1 MSKAKFSGIIPTHK
15 AVVAILGGGRGTR
28 LWPLTEQRSKPAVPL
43 GGKYRLIDIPISN
56 CINSRL
62 NKIFVL
68 TQFNS
73 ASLNRHVNFT
83 YKFDYFTKGFVEIL
97 AAEQREDCDVWF
109 QGTADA
115 IRRSFRHFTP
125 YKPEYMIILSGDQ
138 LYKMDYR
145 KLLRFH
151 IESEADCTVSCVACN
166 REDAK
171 EFGLMNLDDNF
182 SIVDFAEKP
191 KEDNIL
197 DKFKATDEVKTKF
210 GLDKSKESYLAS
222 MGIYI
227 FNTDK
232 LLEMLSDESRS
243 DFGKHIIPD
252 SVKNG
257 LSVKGYVFNDYW
269 EDIGTI
275 KAFFNANL
283 MMAQKM
289 PPFDIYNPE
298 APIYTNP
305 RYLPS
310 TKVYSC
316 RIGTSLI
323 ADGCIMEKADLD
335 NCVIGQ
341 RSVINEGV
349 TLKEVVMMGSDEHE
363 RLEDLEKN
371 EERGIPSIG
380 IGANSVIERCIID
393 KGARIGKNV
402 KIINRNNSTEEEHQ
416 DWAIREGIV
425 IIKKG
430 VIIPDDTVI

>member
-1 MSKAKFSGIIPTHK
+1 MVNQPDQILYLEKGQGMSLPKFSGIIPTHK

-28 LWPLTEQRSKPAVPL
+28 LWPLTELRSKPAVPL
-43 GGKYRLIDIPISN
+43 GGRYRLIDIPISN

-62 NKIFVL
+62 LKIFVL

-145 KLLRFH
+145 KLLGFH
-151 IESEADCTVSCVACN
+151 IDSGADCTVSCVACN
-166 REDAK
+166 REEAK

-182 SIVDFAEKP
+182 NIVDFAEKP
-191 KEDNIL
+191 KEDEIL
-197 DKFKATDEVKTKF
+197 DKFRATTEVKEKF
-210 GLDKSKESYLAS
+210 ELNPNDDSYLAS

-232 LLEMLSDESRS
+232 LLEMLADESRS

-257 LSVKGYVFNDYW
+257 LTVKGYVFNDYW

-275 KAFFNANL
+275 KAFFKANL

-289 PPFDIYNPE
+289 PPFDIYNAE

-310 TKVYSC
+310 TKLYSC
-316 RIGTSLI
+316 RIAASLI
-323 ADGCIMEKADLD
+323 ADGCIMERADLD

-349 TLKEVVMMGSDEHE
+349 TLKEVVMMGADYHE
-363 RLEDLEKN
+363 RIEDLAEN
-371 EERGIPSIG
+371 ERKGVPNLG
-380 IGANSVIERCIID
+380 IGAHSSD
-393 KGARIGKNV
+393 
-402 KIINRNNSTEEEHQ
+402 
-416 DWAIREGIV
+416 
-425 IIKKG
+425 
-430 VIIPDDTVI
+430 

>member
-1 MSKAKFSGIIPTHK
+1 MAESKFTGFIPTHE

-28 LWPLTEQRSKPAVPL
+28 LWPLTELRSKPAVPL

-56 CINSRL
+56 CINSKL

-83 YKFDYFTKGFVEIL
+83 YKFDYFTTGLVEIL

-115 IRRSFRHFTP
+115 IRRTFRHFTP
-125 YKPEYMIILSGDQ
+125 YRPKYMIILSGDQ

-145 KLLRFH
+145 KLLKFH
-151 IESEADCTVSCVACN
+151 VEQGADCTVSCVGCN
-166 REDAK
+166 RDDAK
-171 EFGLMNLDDNF
+171 EFGLMNLDENL

-191 KEDNIL
+191 KEDEVL
-197 DKFKATDEVKTKF
+197 DRFKTTDKVKEKF
-210 GLDKSKESYLAS
+210 GLDKDKDSYLS
-222 MGIYI
+222 NMGIYI

-232 LLEMLSDESRS
+232 LVEMLSDESRS
-243 DFGKHIIPD
+243 DFGKHVIPD

-275 KAFFNANL
+275 KAFFKANL

-289 PPFDIYNPE
+289 PPFDIYDPQ

-310 TKVYSC
+310 TKLYSC
-316 RIGTSLI
+316 RIAASLI
-323 ADGCIMEKADLD
+323 ADGCIMERADLD

-363 RLEDLEKN
+363 RLEDLVENEKK
-371 EERGIPSIG
+371 GIPNLG
-380 IGANSVIERCIID
+380 IGAHSVIEKCIID

-402 KIINRNNSTEEEHQ
+402 KIINKNNAEEAEHQ
-416 DWAIREGIV
+416 DWAIRDGIV
-425 IIKKG
+425 IIKKD
-430 VIIPDDTVI
+430 VIIPDGTVI